1 MDFYRVKIADFS
13 FVSKRILQNKR
24 AELTVSW
31 KNFQI
36 TQNEL
41 DVDVDVL
48 YQLKIRTVD
57 QRCS

>member
-1 MDFYRVKIADFS
+1 MDFYWVKIADFS

-24 AELTVSW
+24 PELIVSW

-57 QRCS
+57 KRCS